1 MIISEEDLMILIAL
15 CFSICHNVSINIEIQ
30 VAKLIAKLIATSRA
44 KSRAKSRA
52 ISNSKRNN
60 NHVVNKIT
68 KRTVKNLHNKTTC
81 YVFSEI
87 LKLSKNLH
95 CQCFSDNIQVIH
107 HRLKLF
113 SQKQV
118 IHLISFF
125 RLNVINVR
133 KLLSLRILHI
143 CIKTSA

>member
-1 MIISEEDLMILIAL
+1 LQHQEQNQEQ
-15 CFSICHNVSINIEIQ
+15 NQKQN
-30 VAKLIAKLIATSRA
+30 
-44 KSRAKSRA
+44 
-52 ISNSKRNN
+52 SNSKRNN

-68 KRTVKNLHNKTTC
+68 KRTVKNLHNKMTY

-95 CQCFSDNIQVIH
+95 CQCFSDDIQVIH
-107 HRLKLF
+107 HLFIHHRLELF
-113 SQKQV
+113 FQKQV

-133 KLLSLRILHI
+133 ELLSLRILHI
-143 CIKTSA
+143 HIKTSA